1 VPVPKGDEPLSSHA
15 LGPAQPG
22 RGALRGRGAADG
34 AKSRGTLGETYEKM
48 WKTGKPW
55 KIHGNPRKMMYTWY
69 QMVVFIPH
77 LFACLGKGETHL
89 S

>member
-1 VPVPKGDEPLSSHA
+1 VPKGDEPLSSHA

-34 AKSRGTLGETYEKM
+34 AKSRGTLGEILRKDVENR
-48 WKTGKPW
+48 KTMENPW
-55 KIHGNPRKMMYTWY
+55 K
-69 QMVVFIPH
+69 
-77 LFACLGKGETHL
+77 